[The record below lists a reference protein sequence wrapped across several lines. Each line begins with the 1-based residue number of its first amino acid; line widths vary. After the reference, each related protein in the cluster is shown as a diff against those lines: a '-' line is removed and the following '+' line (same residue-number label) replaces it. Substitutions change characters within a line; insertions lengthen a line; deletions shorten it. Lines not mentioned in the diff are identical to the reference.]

1 MNSVFSKRLGNYE
14 VNSKWVT
21 ALVVSLL
28 LLFVVFYASQWVSAA
43 SVFSDDFSA
52 GTFAGW
58 SQTRMSVG
66 SSQTVNSGVA
76 RFVVPTPTGGYVS
89 YSYLIKDGFTSTVN
103 STIIASQDI
112 LVKQVPNGCAEGNGA
127 IFFFYVC
134 DSADL
139 AGDLGNIGVGIDGSG
154 VWSLWIGGNATY
166 VYIFQTQ
173 GSLPTNNTW
182 YHIVLTVDNS
192 AGLVTLSVDG
202 KTVVSATQH
211 QFTDRTHKFS
221 LMSGLGEDWWSGCV
235 GPLEINVDNV
245 RLDVSDAEAWFTQ
258 APTEAPATSNSNS
271 QSSTAIAPTM
281 APTHSSTPNPTVTVA
296 PPTFSSVPS
305 QSATPT
311 DMQTSES
318 GFPFWVLVPVLVAVT
333 VCFGVLFML
342 KKR

>member
-1 MNSVFSKRLGNYE
+1 MNSLFFKRLGNRE
-14 VNSKWVT
+14 VNRKWVA

-28 LLFVVFYASQWVSAA
+28 LLFAVFYASRWVSAA
-43 SVFSDDFSA
+43 SVFSDDFSS

-66 SSQTVNSGVA
+66 SSQTVSSGVA

-103 STIIASQDI
+103 STIVASQDI

-173 GSLPTNNTW
+173 GSLPISNTW

-192 AGLVTLSVDG
+192 AGLVSLSVDG
-202 KTVVSATQH
+202 KTVVGATQH
-211 QFTDRTHKFS
+211 QFTDRTHQFS
-221 LMSGLGEDWWSGCV
+221 LMCGLGEDWWSGCV

-245 RLDVSDAEAWFTQ
+245 RLDVSDAEAWFTP
-258 APTEAPATSNSNS
+258 APTEAPVTSNS
-271 QSSTAIAPTM
+271 QSSTTVAPTPS
-281 APTHSSTPNPTVTVA
+281 PTHSSTSSPTVTVA
-296 PPTFSSVPS
+296 PPTSTVPN

-318 GFPFWVLVPVLVAVT
+318 GFPFWVLVPVLVAVA

>member
-1 MNSVFSKRLGNYE
+1 MNSLSFKRLGNHE
-14 VNSKWVT
+14 VNRKWVA

-28 LLFVVFYASQWVSAA
+28 LLFVVFYASRWVSAA
-43 SVFSDDFSA
+43 SVFTDDFSA

-58 SQTRMSVG
+58 SQTKMSSG
-66 SSQTVNSGVA
+66 ASQTVSGGVA
-76 RFVVPTPTGGYVS
+76 RFVVPTPSGGSVS
-89 YSYLIKDGFTSTVN
+89 YSYLVKDGFTSTVN

-127 IFFFYVC
+127 IFFFYIC

-139 AGDLGNIGVGIDGSG
+139 AGDLGNVGVGIDGSG
-154 VWSLWIGGNATY
+154 VWSLWVGGNASY

-173 GSLPTNNTW
+173 GSLPTSNTW

-192 AGLVTLSVDG
+192 AGLVNLSVDG
-202 KTVVSATQH
+202 KTVTSATQH
-211 QFTDRTHKFS
+211 QFTDKTHQFS

-235 GPLEINVDNV
+235 GPMEINLDNV
-245 RLDVSDAEAWFTQ
+245 RLDVSDAVEPVTQ
-258 APTEAPATSNSNS
+258 APTTAPTTSNSQGITTN
-271 QSSTAIAPTM
+271 APTS
-281 APTHSSTPNPTVTVA
+281 APTFISTPNPTVTVA
-296 PPTFSSVPS
+296 PPAFSSAPS

-318 GFPFWVLVPVLVAVT
+318 GFPFWVIVPVLVAVA
-333 VCFGVLFML
+333 VCFGVLFIL